1 MFFATCLCTNDGLI
15 VQIQNEDIE
24 TPLIPEEEPVRIDYM
39 YHPLDD
45 KPTRYLDETYY
56 TDDYSYSLIRDIVIP
71 TTEEAR
77 LDLPTPLDLSW
88 ENSDGESRII
98 IKDKDE
104 A

>member
-1 MFFATCLCTNDGLI
+1 MCTNDGLI

-24 TPLIPEEEPVRIDYM
+24 TPLIAEEEPVRIDYM
-39 YHPLDD
+39 YHPLGD
-45 KPTRYLDETYY
+45 KPTRYLDETNY
-56 TDDYSYSLIRDIVIP
+56 TDDYSYSLIRYYVIS

-88 ENSDGESRII
+88 ESSDGESRIV
-98 IKDKDE
+98 IKDRDE